1 LPWVCSGEKLRD
13 FSIAKLSSLMVRREK
28 TLLEEFRPEG
38 QAAATCT
45 AVSVVLLILSRNFR
59 RDEYSAELSDDAIVG
74 RIVTARR
81 FSVRRGGL
89 EVVGVSE
96 LEAIP
101 SGIATRKTLFISPI
115 ICERATL

>member
-1 LPWVCSGEKLRD
+1 
-13 FSIAKLSSLMVRREK
+13 MVRREK

-38 QAAATCT
+38 QAAVTCT

-74 RIVTARR
+74 RIVTARI
-81 FSVRRGGL
+81 FSVCRGGL
-89 EVVGVSE
+89 EVGGASE
-96 LEAIP
+96 WKAIP
-101 SGIATRKTLFISPI
+101 SGIATRKTLFISPM